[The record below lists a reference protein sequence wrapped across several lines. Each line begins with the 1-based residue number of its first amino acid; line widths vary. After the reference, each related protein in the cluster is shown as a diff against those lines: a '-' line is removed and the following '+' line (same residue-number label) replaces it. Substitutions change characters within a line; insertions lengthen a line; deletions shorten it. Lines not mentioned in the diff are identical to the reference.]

1 MVALPGAVLTT
12 WEMMMLGEGMTEE
25 GGILA
30 EDMVLL
36 GSESLTRVMSVGVF
50 GRLSSSKLGGA
61 VVLTLEM
68 MMLGGG
74 MTEEGGILAGDMVLP
89 GPLTGMPVLLI
100 ALLDGTESIL
110 IGVGEI
116 VSVFAFFELWS
127 TESLHRLL
135 CINEESE
142 DSILT
147 PRRLFEAQLG

>member
-1 MVALPGAVLTT
+1 MSTGVFGNLSSSKLGGAAVLT
-12 WEMMMLGEGMTEE
+12 WEMMMLGGGMTEE

-30 EDMVLL
+30 ADMVLP
-36 GSESLTRVMSVGVF
+36 GSLTGVMSAGVF

-61 VVLTLEM
+61 AVLTWEM

-89 GPLTGMPVLLI
+89 RSLTGMLLT
-100 ALLDGTESIL
+100 AFKLLDGAESIS
-110 IGVGEI
+110 IGVGGI

-127 TESLHRLL
+127 TESLRRLL
-135 CINEESE
+135 CINEGSE

-147 PRRLFEAQLG
+147 P